1 MTGDVQEILARYPKS
16 RPALPP
22 AHAHIYARHYREN
35 RDGEGAANSVAT
47 RLERWMHR
55 RVAKAGSGGRVL
67 ELGAGTLNH
76 LRFES
81 PFPAVYDVVEPF
93 TALFEGRRESAR
105 VRAFYRDIG
114 DIVPTEQYDRIISIA
129 VLEHLTVLPDIVAR
143 AGLLLAEDGTFAA
156 GVPSEGGALWHCAWR
171 FGTGMAYYL
180 RHGLDYADLMR
191 HEHVNTA
198 DEILTVIGHFFA
210 MQEVRRFPLNALH
223 ASLYTFVSAKRP
235 DVARCR
241 AYLARA

>member
-1 MTGDVQEILARYPKS
+1 MTADVQEILARYPKS

-22 AHAHIYARHYREN
+22 AHARIYERHYQEN

-55 RVAKAGSGGRVL
+55 RVARAGSGSRVL

-81 PFPAVYDVVEPF
+81 PLPAIYDVVEPF
-93 TALFEGRRESAR
+93 TALFEGRAESGS

-114 DIVPTEQYDRIISIA
+114 DIAPTERYDRIISVA
-129 VLEHLTVLPDIVAR
+129 VLEHLTALPYVVAR
-143 AGLLLAEDGTFAA
+143 AGLLLADGGTFAA
-156 GVPSEGGALWHCAWR
+156 GVPSEGGVLWHCAWR

-180 RHGLDYADLMR
+180 RHRLDYADLMH

-198 DEILTVIGHFFA
+198 DEILAVIRHFFEV
-210 MQEVRRFPLNALH
+210 QEVHRFPMNALH
-223 ASLYTFVSAKRP
+223 ASLYTSVVAKCP

-241 AYLARA
+241 EYLVRA

>member
-1 MTGDVQEILARYPKS
+1 MTVDASGILARYPKS

-22 AHAHIYARHYREN
+22 AHARIYETHYREN

-55 RVAKAGSGGRVL
+55 RVAQAGTGGRVL

-93 TALFEGRRESAR
+93 TGLYDGRIDVGR
-105 VRAFYRDIG
+105 VRVFYRDIA
-114 DIVPTEQYDRIISIA
+114 DIAATEQYDRIISIA
-129 VLEHLTVLPDIVAR
+129 VLEHLTGLPDIVAR
-143 AGLLLAEDGTFAA
+143 AGLLLAEGGTFAA
-156 GVPSEGGALWHCAWR
+156 GVPSEGGMLWHCAWR
-171 FGTGMAYYL
+171 FGTGVAYYL
-180 RHGLDYADLMR
+180 RHRLDYADLMR

-198 DEILTVIGHFFA
+198 DEILAVIGHFFA
-210 MQEVRRFPLNALH
+210 VRDVRRFPLNALH
-223 ASLYTFVSAKRP
+223 ASLYTCVVARCP

-241 AYLARA
+241 AYLARD